1 MPNPTVLMDKLRI
14 LTDAAKYDVACT
26 SSGLDR
32 KGQAGGLGSAVAC
45 GICHSF
51 AADGRCISLLKVLMS
66 NACAYNCSYCVNRR
80 ENDVPRATFTPRELA
95 DLTIEFYKRNYI
107 EGLFLSSA
115 VVKNPDYTCERM
127 LATLRLLREE
137 YRFGGYIHAKAIPGA
152 DPRLIQAIGALA
164 DRMSVNIELPSQK
177 SLNLLA
183 PEKKKE
189 AILAPMAQ
197 IREGIAASR
206 YELARYAHAPRFAPA
221 GQSTQLIIGATPE
234 TDRQILLLSAAL
246 YKKYAL
252 KRVFYSAYMPVVA
265 GPNLPALGQR
275 PPLLREHRLYQ
286 ADWLLRYYGFAA
298 EELLDEAH
306 PNFHPLL
313 DPKCN
318 WALNHME
325 QFPVEVNRAPL
336 ETLLRVPG
344 VGVKSARR
352 IVAARRTGTL
362 TFESL
367 KKLGVVLKRLT
378 VTLSMGGCSLLISTG
393 LGILLGFVAAECHGR
408 WPDNLIC
415 VFSGAG
421 TAMPPFLTA
430 IVMILIFSV
439 GLGLLPVQGYTD
451 PSVDFWDHVRKMILP
466 CMVASFGGMMT
477 VIRQTRASLLETVNK
492 DFIRTAIAK
501 GLRRRDIR
509 LRHLLRNAILP
520 VLSLLGM
527 QVGVLFGGMVVVENI
542 FNVPGMGSLV
552 VTAVKNR
559 DVPLIQMCILV
570 MAVAMVLS
578 TLAVDIAY
586 GLIDPRM
593 REVRADK

>member
-1 MPNPTVLMDKLRI
+1 MPRYILKKLCQSLCTVLLVTFITFLLVYIMPG
-14 LTDAAKYDVACT
+14 DAVSLMVDLQSADESVV
-26 SSGLDR
+26 
-32 KGQAGGLGSAVAC
+32 QA
-45 GICHSF
+45 
-51 AADGRCISLLKVLMS
+51 
-66 NACAYNCSYCVNRR
+66 
-80 ENDVPRATFTPRELA
+80 
-95 DLTIEFYKRNYI
+95 
-107 EGLFLSSA
+107 
-115 VVKNPDYTCERM
+115 
-127 LATLRLLREE
+127 LRE
-137 YRFGGYIHAKAIPGA
+137 
-152 DPRLIQAIGALA
+152 
-164 DRMSVNIELPSQK
+164 
-177 SLNLLA
+177 
-183 PEKKKE
+183 
-189 AILAPMAQ
+189 
-197 IREGIAASR
+197 
-206 YELARYAHAPRFAPA
+206 
-221 GQSTQLIIGATPE
+221 
-234 TDRQILLLSAAL
+234 
-246 YKKYAL
+246 KYAL
-252 KRVFYSAYMPVVA
+252 DAPFLQQYFAWLGNIARGDFGTSLTYNAPV
-265 GPNLPALGQR
+265 
-275 PPLLREHRLYQ
+275 
-286 ADWLLRYYGFAA
+286 
-298 EELLDEAH
+298 
-306 PNFHPLL
+306 
-313 DPKCN
+313 
-318 WALNHME
+318 
-325 QFPVEVNRAPL
+325 
-336 ETLLRVPG
+336 
-344 VGVKSARR
+344 
-352 IVAARRTGTL
+352 
-362 TFESL
+362 
-367 KKLGVVLKRLT
+367 LGVVLKRLT

-430 IVMILIFSV
+430 IVMTLIFSV